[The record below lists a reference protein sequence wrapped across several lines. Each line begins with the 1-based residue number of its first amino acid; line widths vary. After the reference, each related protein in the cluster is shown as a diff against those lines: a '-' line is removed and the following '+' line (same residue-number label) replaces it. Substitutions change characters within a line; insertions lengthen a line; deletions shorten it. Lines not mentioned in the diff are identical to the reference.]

1 MQTTG
6 QTIHLLMRCFIA
18 LDPPLNLR
26 HELAMLVR
34 SAPAGF
40 RAMPEKQIH
49 LTLHFLGDLSAAT
62 LAQLSDSLGQVRSPV
77 LTLELTGL
85 GTFPARG
92 RPRVLWEGVA
102 KSRPLER
109 LHARL
114 AESLRSVGLPPEA
127 RPFQPH
133 VTLARIGAATPLS
146 WLEDLL
152 RKGQP
157 AGLAPFL
164 ATSFTLYESRR
175 AAPGVLHVP
184 LASFR
189 LTRGAVESEP

>member
-1 MQTTG
+1 
-6 QTIHLLMRCFIA
+6 MRCFIA
-18 LDPPLNLR
+18 LDPPPNLR
-26 HELAMLVR
+26 HRLAELVR
-34 SAPAGF
+34 SAPPGF
-40 RAMPEKQIH
+40 RAVPEKQIH
-49 LTLHFLGDLSAAT
+49 LTLHFLGELSAAT
-62 LAQLSDSLGQVRSPV
+62 LARLSDSLGQVRSPA

-85 GTFPARG
+85 GTFPPHG

-102 KSRPLER
+102 PSRPLER

-114 AESLRSVGLPPEA
+114 AESLRSVGLTPEA

-133 VTLARIGAATPLS
+133 VTLARIGAATPLG

-152 RKGQP
+152 APGQP
-157 AGLAPFL
+157 TRLDPFL

-175 AAPGVLHVP
+175 AASGVLHVP

-189 LTRGAVESEP
+189 LTAGAVESET